1 MSDRIKLAR
10 ADLHFYEEP
19 IISGTRGSGAIFF
32 SGCSLGCVFCQ
43 NREISHGGFGEYVSE
58 GELADIMLRL
68 YGRGAHN
75 INLVTPTHFVPSIAG
90 ALTEARKRGLEIP
103 VVYNTS
109 SYESASCMEMLSP
122 LIDVYLPDLKYH
134 TKKSAG
140 RYSYAEDLPE
150 IAKRNID
157 IMYESRGP
165 VCLDKD
171 GLITSGVVVRVL
183 LLPAHVAEAKLI
195 LKYLHTRY
203 GDNIFISIMSQYTP
217 ISGLTPPLD
226 RRVSVSEYAEL
237 CDYASTIGIKN
248 AFVQDRESADSSFTP
263 KFDLTGVKPI

>member
-32 SGCSLGCVFCQ
+32 SGCSLGCIFCQ
-43 NREISHGGFGEYVSE
+43 NREISHGGFGEYVSKS
-58 GELADIMLRL
+58 ELADIMLRL
-68 YGRGAHN
+68 KNKGAHN
-75 INLVTPTHFVPSIAG
+75 INLVTPTHFVPSIIG
-90 ALTEARKRGLEIP
+90 AIDEARGRGLDIP
-103 VVYNTS
+103 IVYNTS
-109 SYESASCMEMLSP
+109 SYESAECMEMLSSK
-122 LIDVYLPDLKYH
+122 IDVYLPDLKYH

-140 RYSYAEDLPE
+140 RYSFAESLPE

-157 IMYESRGP
+157 IMVKSRGP
-165 VCLDKD
+165 VRLDKD

-195 LKYLHTRY
+195 LKYLYNRY
-203 GDNIFISIMSQYTP
+203 GDDIYISIMSQYTP
-217 ISGLTPPLD
+217 TEGLPSPLD
-226 RRVSVSEYAEL
+226 RRVTASEYSEL
-237 CDYASTIGIKN
+237 CDYACDLGIKN
-248 AFVQDRESADSSFTP
+248 AFVQERESADSLFTP